1 MRHFK
6 DEWIQEWCE
15 QNGWTDLTRESRISY
30 WAFPPGAVMPEP
42 ISFDV
47 LRSIK
52 DNNGSSAEEKFWLS
66 SAIIVSVTSVL
77 LSYLLKNPVPVLLAF
92 AFDAFIS
99 AKLEFEEI

>member
-1 MRHFK
+1 MKHFK
-6 DEWIQEWCE
+6 DEWIQESCE
-15 QNGWTDLTRESRISY
+15 QNGWTDLIKESRINY

-52 DNNGSSAEEKFWLS
+52 DDNGSSAEEKIWLS
-66 SAIIVSVTSVL
+66 FAIIVSVISVF
-77 LSYLLKNPVPVLLAF
+77 LSYWLKNPVPVLLAF

-99 AKLEFEEI
+99 TNLEFEEI